1 MTTYKDSPA
10 PSSSKNVELI
20 YGLING
26 GLAVVFTVVLYLGG
40 AKMFVSPIAYCGVVL
55 PIVVCIIGGLQI
67 RKQQGGAIEFSQA
80 LKATFLILV
89 VGSLIATIFQ
99 FILFNYI
106 DVPFRQALAQET
118 AQKAEAMM
126 RRFGASDSDIEKAVD
141 KTLDQ
146 NNYTIGK
153 LLLGFVFGCIFW
165 FIVALIVSAII
176 KKKPS
181 PFENSFNQ

>member
-1 MTTYKDSPA
+1 MTVEST
-10 PSSSKNVELI
+10 SSSKNLGVL

-26 GLAVVFTVVLYLGG
+26 GVAIAFTVMLYLGG
-40 AKMFVSPIAYCGVVL
+40 AKMFVNPIAYCGFIL
-55 PIVVCIIGGLQI
+55 PIVVCVIGGTQI
-67 RKQQGGAIEFSQA
+67 RKQQGYLEFAQA
-80 LKATFLILV
+80 LKVTFLILV
-89 VGSLIATIFQ
+89 IGSLIATIFQ

-118 AQKAEAMM
+118 AQKAEQMM
-126 RRFGASDSDIEKAVD
+126 RRFGASESDIEKAVE

-176 KKKPS
+176 KRKRS
-181 PFENSFNQ
+181 PIENSFNQ